1 MSDDHSQLTVP
12 TPGAYLKARR
22 LVSGKCLAE
31 VAARLRTDPPVA
43 ELDRVEWLRLI
54 ESDAMPASF
63 STIVALST
71 VFEFRMDVLIGLDMV
86 AQGILAADMAPKI
99 CALCGSRP
107 EDVRPEFLTW
117 TGPHSCPACT
127 TFAPPREP
135 AEPTE
140 VAA

>member
-1 MSDDHSQLTVP
+1 MSDDQPPLTIP

-22 LVSGKCLAE
+22 LVAGLCLAE

-43 ELDRVEWLRLI
+43 ELDRVEWLKLI
-54 ESDAMPASF
+54 EADTMPASF

-71 VFEFRMDVLIGLDMV
+71 VIDFNMGVLIALDMV
-86 AQGILAADMAPKI
+86 AQGIVGPDVAPQI

-107 EDVRPEFLTW
+107 QDIKPEFMTW
-117 TGPHSCPACT
+117 AGPDCCPACT

-140 VAA
+140 TAA